1 MSVAINADILTF
13 HEAVVASEGKLGLSS
28 VAVGSSSG
36 AVDIGQTDDTL
47 EICDQGRLATCARKE
62 KMND

>member
-13 HEAVVASEGKLGLSS
+13 HEAVVASEGQLGLSS

-36 AVDIGQTDDTL
+36 AVDIGQADDTL
-47 EICDQGRLATCARKE
+47 EICDQGRLATCAGKE